1 MAFLKK
7 LVSTH
12 GGKTMVEFKTIKA
25 EEIKFGNNNFIEV
38 ARKEA
43 VAEEGSNEFVAIS
56 RGYYAPDGG
65 KRFKK
70 SFAVPLAPEVVD
82 FICTKVKEL
91 AGEVSAAAPAPSE
104 EPVAEEAPVEES
116 EAEEAPAEAVEEAS
130 EETAEAEEVVP
141 EEPEAEEA
149 PAEESSEEEKVE

>member
-1 MAFLKK
+1 
-7 LVSTH
+7 
-12 GGKTMVEFKTIKA
+12 MVEFKTIKS
-25 EEIKFGNNNFIEV
+25 EEIQFGNNNFIEV

-70 SFAVPLAPEVVD
+70 SFAVPLSPEVVD

-91 AGEVSAAAPAPSE
+91 AGEISVADTAPAE
-104 EPVAEEAPVEES
+104 ESAAEEAPVEET
-116 EAEEAPAEAVEEAS
+116 EAEEAPAEAVEEVS
-130 EETAEAEEVVP
+130 EETTEAEEVVP
-141 EEPEAEEA
+141 EEPAAEPVEEASEEETTEAEE
-149 PAEESSEEEKVE
+149 PAEDEEEKAE